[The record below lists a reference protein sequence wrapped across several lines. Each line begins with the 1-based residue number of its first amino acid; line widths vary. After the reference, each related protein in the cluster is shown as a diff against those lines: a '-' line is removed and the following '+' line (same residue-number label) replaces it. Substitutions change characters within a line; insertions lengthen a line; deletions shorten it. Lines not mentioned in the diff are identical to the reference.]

1 MQKFAP
7 LARPSLIIDG
17 FILYPL
23 KLMKGWLMNIRFKP
37 MK

>member
-1 MQKFAP
+1 MQKFTP
-7 LARPSLIIDG
+7 LVRPSLIIDG

-37 MK
+37 ME